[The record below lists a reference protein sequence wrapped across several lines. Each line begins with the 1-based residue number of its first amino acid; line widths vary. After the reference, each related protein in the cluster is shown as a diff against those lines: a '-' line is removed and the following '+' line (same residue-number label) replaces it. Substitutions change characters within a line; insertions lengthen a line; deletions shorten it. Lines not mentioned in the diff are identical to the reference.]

1 MLIRYQNKKIEKV
14 CTDHKQAVREYNVL
28 MARQIAFCINAIKY
42 ADSVEQ
48 LIHEKVRRCHSL
60 TNNRS
65 EQYAMDLIQPY
76 RLIFEKD
83 DENEIRIVKII
94 EIIDYH

>member
-1 MLIRYQNKKIEKV
+1 M
-14 CTDHKQAVREYNVL
+14 
-28 MARQIAFCINAIKY
+28 
-42 ADSVEQ
+42 
-48 LIHEKVRRCHSL
+48 RRCHSL

-76 RLIFEKD
+76 RLVFEKD